1 MNPAVIKAAQSV
13 KKGYS
18 NISPQSKKRARN
30 IIIFIVLF
38 LFFRRKITG
47 AIRKMFHKDI
57 SKLEVDQSNLTYDR
71 GEYFS
76 MCSTLESAMD
86 GSATQE
92 DSIMEV
98 MMRIKT
104 QDDWNFLQKSF
115 GVRKKDGGTF
125 FSDLTGDLK
134 MWLADDLDQG
144 EMEEVRDTLRQHG
157 VNY

>member
-13 KKGYS
+13 KKGYG
-18 NISPQSKKRARN
+18 NISPQSKRRARN

-76 MCSTLESAMD
+76 MCSTLESAME
-86 GSATQE
+86 GSGTIE
-92 DSIMEV
+92 DSIMDV

-125 FSDLTGDLK
+125 YSDLTGDLK
-134 MWLADDLDQG
+134 MWLSDDLDGG
-144 EMEEVRDTLRQHG
+144 ELEEVRDTLRQRG
-157 VNY
+157 VSY